1 MNPLLEEGFNLTRR
15 LHDLCILDMDDSPE
29 ASWIRDKYDVLCKQ
43 LSEEECKQINDLA
56 AQLWKEF
63 DERL

>member
-1 MNPLLEEGFNLTRR
+1 
-15 LHDLCILDMDDSPE
+15 MDDSPE
-29 ASWIRDKYDVLCKQ
+29 ASWIRDKYDVLRKQ